1 MSLTTALS
9 IAQSALRNT
18 SRQTSIV
25 SRNVSDASN
34 PDYTRRIAVVTS
46 TAPGA
51 RSIDIQRA
59 ASELLFKNNLGALAS
74 LEGQRTLY
82 DGMERLGLAVNGAD
96 NASSAATAI
105 GALQQALQIYSA
117 SPSNRNLAE
126 NAVDA
131 ARQVVRTLNDGTQAI
146 QSFRADMDSEIG
158 SAVSELNDLLG
169 QLQGRQHR
177 YRRPARATAAT
188 SPTRSTSATRCSSRY
203 RASSASRPITR
214 SDNDM
219 VIMTKDGATLFETI
233 PRTVSFQPQSDLRGR
248 HGRQLRLYRRHPAAG
263 RDAAATPI
271 LPASSPAWCSCA
283 TASPAPCRASSTRSR
298 AGWSPPLPR
307 PTAPAVRCRRW
318 PASSPGP
325 ALLPFR
331 RPAPSSTAWLAPI
344 ALNAAFDSSAGGN
357 PNLLRDGGAN
367 GAGYVHNSGGGASYA
382 DLLISYS
389 EKLDQPIAF
398 DAAAA
403 IGTTQSVSSFST
415 NAISWFE
422 GVRKD
427 ASSAAEGKEAL
438 ATRTEEALSNAT
450 GVNVDM
456 EMSLLLD
463 LEHTYEASARLIKAV
478 DDMLSSLL
486 MAVR

>member
-59 ASELLFKNNLGALAS
+59 ASELLFKNNLGALSS

-82 DGMERLGLAVNGAD
+82 DGTERLGLAVNGAD

-131 ARQVVRTLNDGTQAI
+131 ARQVVRTLNSGTDAI

-169 QLQGRQHR
+169 QFKDANSDIVSGTRNGRDVSDSLD
-177 YRRPARATAAT
+177 RRDALLKQI
-188 SPTRSTSATRCSSRY
+188 SSIVGISTY
-203 RASSASRPITR
+203 TR

-219 VIMTKDGATLFETI
+219 VIMTEDGATLFETI
-233 PRTVSFQPQSDLRGR
+233 PRTVSFQPQTVYAAGTVGNSVYIDGIPLQG
-248 HGRQLRLYRRHPAAG
+248 GAGGNTNSSGKLAGLVQLRDSVAGTMQSQLDEVARGLITAFAETDGSGGPLPPLAGIFTWPGAPAIPAAG
-263 RDAAATPI
+263 TIVDG
-271 LPASSPAWCSCA
+271 L
-283 TASPAPCRASSTRSR
+283 
-298 AGWSPPLPR
+298 AG
-307 PTAPAVRCRRW
+307 TI
-318 PASSPGP
+318 
-325 ALLPFR
+325 
-331 RPAPSSTAWLAPI
+331 T
-344 ALNAAFDSSAGGN
+344 LNAAFDSSVGGN

-367 GAGYVHNSGGGASYA
+367 GVGYVHNSGGGASYA

-398 DAAAA
+398 DAGAA

-438 ATRTEEALSNAT
+438 ATRTGEALSNAT

-478 DDMLSSLL
+478 DDMLTSLL
-486 MAVR
+486 VAVR

>member
-1 MSLTTALS
+1 MSLSTALS

-34 PDYTRRIAVVTS
+34 PDYTRRIAVITS

-51 RSIDIQRA
+51 RSVDIQRA
-59 ASELLFKNNLGALAS
+59 ASELLFKNNLGAMSS

-105 GALQQALQIYSA
+105 GQLQQALQIYSA

-131 ARQVVRTLNDGTQAI
+131 ARQVVRTLNSGTQAI
-146 QSFRADMDSEIG
+146 QSFRADMDSEI
-158 SAVSELNDLLG
+158 SSSVSELNNLLAQFKDANNDIVSG
-169 QLQGRQHR
+169 TRNNRDVSDSLD
-177 YRRPARATAAT
+177 RRDALLKQI
-188 SPTRSTSATRCSSRY
+188 SSIVGISTY
-203 RASSASRPITR
+203 TR

-233 PRTVSFQPQSDLRGR
+233 PRTVSFQPQSVYAAGTAGNAVYIDGIPLQG
-248 HGRQLRLYRRHPAAG
+248 GTGGNTNSSGKIAGLVQLRDSVAGTMQSQLDEVARGLVTAFAETDGSGGPLPARVGIFTWTGAPAVPAAG
-263 RDAAATPI
+263 TIVDG
-271 LPASSPAWCSCA
+271 L
-283 TASPAPCRASSTRSR
+283 
-298 AGWSPPLPR
+298 AGSI
-307 PTAPAVRCRRW
+307 
-318 PASSPGP
+318 S
-325 ALLPFR
+325 
-331 RPAPSSTAWLAPI
+331 
-344 ALNAAFDSSAGGN
+344 LNAAFDSSAGGN

-367 GAGYVHNSGGGASYA
+367 GAGYVHNTGGGASYA

-403 IGTTQSVSSFST
+403 IGTNQSVSSFST

-438 ATRTEEALSNAT
+438 ATRTGEALSNAT

>member
-25 SRNVSDASN
+25 SRNVSDSSN
-34 PDYTRRIAVVTS
+34 PDYTRRIAVITS

-59 ASELLFKNNLGALAS
+59 ASELLFKNNLGAMSS

-126 NAVDA
+126 NAVEA
-131 ARQVVRTLNDGTQAI
+131 ARQVVRTLNSGTQAI

-158 SAVSELNDLLG
+158 SSVSELNDLLAQFKDANTDIVSG
-169 QLQGRQHR
+169 TRNGRDVSDSLD
-177 YRRPARATAAT
+177 RRDALLKQISSIVGISTYTRA
-188 SPTRSTSATRCSSRY
+188 
-203 RASSASRPITR
+203 
-214 SDNDM
+214 DNDM

-233 PRTVSFQPQSDLRGR
+233 PRTVSFQPQTVYAAGTVGNSVYIDGIPLQG
-248 HGRQLRLYRRHPAAG
+248 GTGGNTNSSGKLAGLIQLRDGVAGTMQSQLDEVARGLITAFAETDGSGGPLPALAGIFTWPGGPALPAAG
-263 RDAAATPI
+263 TIVDG
-271 LPASSPAWCSCA
+271 L
-283 TASPAPCRASSTRSR
+283 
-298 AGWSPPLPR
+298 AGTIS
-307 PTAPAVRCRRW
+307 
-318 PASSPGP
+318 
-325 ALLPFR
+325 
-331 RPAPSSTAWLAPI
+331 
-344 ALNAAFDSSAGGN
+344 LNAAFDSSAGGN
-357 PNLLRDGGAN
+357 PNRLRDGGAN
-367 GAGYVHNSGGGASYA
+367 GAGYVHNTGGGSSYA

-389 EKLDQPIAF
+389 KELDKPMAF

-403 IGTTQSVSSFST
+403 IGTTQSVSAFST
-415 NAISWFE
+415 SAISWFE

-438 ATRTEEALSNAT
+438 ATRTAEALSNAT

>member
-59 ASELLFKNNLGALAS
+59 ASELLFKNNLGALSA

-96 NASSAATAI
+96 NATSAATAI
-105 GALQQALQIYSA
+105 GQLQQALQIYSA

-131 ARQVVRTLNDGTQAI
+131 ARQVVRTLNSGTDAI

-158 SAVSELNDLLG
+158 SAVSELNDLLAQFKDANSDIVSG
-169 QLQGRQHR
+169 TRNGRDVSDSLD
-177 YRRPARATAAT
+177 RRDALLKQI
-188 SPTRSTSATRCSSRY
+188 SSIVGVSTYS
-203 RASSASRPITR
+203 R

-233 PRTVSFQPQSDLRGR
+233 PRAVSFQPQTVYAAGMAGNSVYIDGIPLQG
-248 HGRQLRLYRRHPAAG
+248 GTGGNTNSSGKLAGLVQLRDSVAGTMQSQLDEVARGLVTAFAETDGSGGPLPLRAGIFTWAGAPAIPAAG
-263 RDAAATPI
+263 TIVDG
-271 LPASSPAWCSCA
+271 L
-283 TASPAPCRASSTRSR
+283 
-298 AGWSPPLPR
+298 AGTIS
-307 PTAPAVRCRRW
+307 
-318 PASSPGP
+318 
-325 ALLPFR
+325 
-331 RPAPSSTAWLAPI
+331 
-344 ALNAAFDSSAGGN
+344 LNAAFDSSVGGN

-367 GAGYVHNSGGGASYA
+367 GAGYVHNSSGGASYA

-438 ATRTEEALSNAT
+438 AMRTDEALSNAT

-463 LEHTYEASARLIKAV
+463 LEHTYAASARLIKAV

-486 MAVR
+486 LAVR